1 MPSYTYR
8 ARNPAGEIVTGVL
21 EAESEEAIASNL
33 DKLGYAI
40 IEITPYTSLSTP
52 SLLDIPNRF
61 FSRVKKADVILFT
74 RQLAAMLRSGM
85 GLLPALTTTIEQ
97 SGQRNL
103 QSILEKIHQSV
114 QSGKSFSESLAMYP
128 NLFNDLFIN
137 MVRVGE
143 TAGMLDKVLDRL
155 ATLGVQ
161 ETEINSRIKSALL
174 YPAVLIGVAF
184 LVVNFLVI
192 GVLPKFALVFTTSKM
207 DLPFVTQIVLG
218 VSTTL
223 RNYWWILLI
232 ASLALALW
240 IRSYLNTERGKFA
253 FHSLLLKFPV
263 FGPLYS
269 KIQISRFARILSVL
283 TSAGVPLLESLAA
296 VEKTITNEVIRKAVG
311 NIRISLTEGKSIAE
325 QFKVSGL
332 FPPMVIQM
340 ISTGEKTGELDKI
353 MGEVSDFYEPE
364 IEYTIKNL
372 TSVLEPVMLL
382 IMGIVVAFI
391 ALSVLLPIFN
401 LIKVF
406 RN

>member
-8 ARNPAGEIVTGVL
+8 ARNTNGEIVNGIL
-21 EAESEEAIASNL
+21 EAESEDAIASNL

-40 IEITPYTSLSTP
+40 IEIAPKAPATATISNLTGRYLH
-52 SLLDIPNRF
+52 
-61 FSRVKKADVILFT
+61 RVKKGDVILFT
-74 RQLAAMLRSGM
+74 RQLSTLLRSGM
-85 GLLPALTTTIEQ
+85 GLLPALTTAIEQ
-97 SGQRNL
+97 SNHRNL
-103 QSILEKIHQSV
+103 KPILENIHRAV
-114 QSGKSFSESLAMYP
+114 QSGKSFSEALSQYP
-128 NLFNDLFIN
+128 GLFNDLFIN

-155 ATLGVQ
+155 STLGVQ
-161 ETEINSRIKSALL
+161 EVEISSRIKSALL
-174 YPAVLIGVAF
+174 YPLVLVSVAF

-192 GVLPKFALVFTTSKM
+192 GVLPKFALVFTTSQM
-207 DLPFVTQIVLG
+207 DLPLATQLVLG
-218 VSTTL
+218 LSSTL
-223 RNYWWILLI
+223 RRYWWLI
-232 ASLALALW
+232 FFLIIVIAIWFRA
-240 IRSYLNTERGKFA
+240 YMNTEGGKFS
-253 FHSLLLKFPV
+253 FHSFLLKFPI
-263 FGPLYS
+263 FGTLYA

-283 TSAGVPLLESLAA
+283 TTAGVPLLESLSA
-296 VEKTITNEVIRKAVG
+296 VEKTITNEVIRKAIQ
-311 NIRISLTEGKSIAE
+311 NIRISLTEGKSLAE
-325 QFKVSGL
+325 QFKISGL

-353 MGEVSDFYEPE
+353 LGEVADFYEPE

-382 IMGIVVAFI
+382 IMGIIVAFI